1 MTTYDF
7 GEIVLVLNYYTKL
20 DKETAAMEG
29 VRFYCR
35 RQKSA
40 LSGLLPRCG
49 ERSNMFVDRKVKAYC
64 APCKC
69 QF

>member
-20 DKETAAMEG
+20 DKETEAMEG

-40 LSGLLPRCG
+40 LSRLLPRCG
-49 ERSNMFVDRKVKAYC
+49 ARGIVIKK
-64 APCKC
+64 
-69 QF
+69 